1 MKIKKFSD
9 ESGTCLSVRSKAT
22 AISYLLIRVIFVIPF
37 VPMIVILICLT
48 LTTIKVRIAIKMTKS
63 IDEGEPEPCQIIA
76 VGEFSFQ
83 FSNL

>member
-22 AISYLLIRVIFVIPF
+22 AISYLLIRVIFVI

-48 LTTIKVRIAIKMTKS
+48 LTTIKMRIAIKMTKS
-63 IDEGEPEPCQIIA
+63 IDEGEPEPCQVIA

-83 FSNL
+83 FGNL